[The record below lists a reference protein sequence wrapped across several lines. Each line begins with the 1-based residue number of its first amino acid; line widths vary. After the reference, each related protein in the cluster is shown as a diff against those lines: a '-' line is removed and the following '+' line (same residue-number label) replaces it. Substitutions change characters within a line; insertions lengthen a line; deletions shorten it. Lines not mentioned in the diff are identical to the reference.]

1 MLPMPKLWTETVEAH
16 RHEVRMAI
24 MDPTANLVA
33 EQGLRSVTMSE
44 IAVRTGIGRATLYK
58 YFPDVDAI
66 LLAWHQR
73 HIQSHLQHLA
83 EVRDETD
90 QPGERLQRVLETFA
104 HHAHE
109 SRSHRENELA
119 GMLHRGE
126 HMEAVQQDL
135 TQFIKGIL
143 QEEAGAGRIRS
154 DVSPDELAE
163 YCIHALS
170 AAANLKTRAAVKRLV
185 TVTLSALKD

>member
-1 MLPMPKLWTETVEAH
+1 
-16 RHEVRMAI
+16 
-24 MDPTANLVA
+24 
-33 EQGLRSVTMSE
+33 
-44 IAVRTGIGRATLYK
+44 
-58 YFPDVDAI
+58 
-66 LLAWHQR
+66 
-73 HIQSHLQHLA
+73 
-83 EVRDETD
+83 
-90 QPGERLQRVLETFA
+90 
-104 HHAHE
+104 
-109 SRSHRENELA
+109 
-119 GMLHRGE
+119 MLHRGE

>member
-1 MLPMPKLWTETVEAH
+1 MPKLWTETVEAH
-16 RHEVRMAI
+16 RHEVRLAI
-24 MDPTANLVA
+24 MDTTANLVA

-58 YFPDVDAI
+58 YFSDVDAI

-73 HIQSHLQHLA
+73 HIESHLQHLA

-90 QPGERLQRVLETFA
+90 EPEERLQRVLETFA

-126 HMEAVQQDL
+126 HMEVVQREL
-135 TQFIKGIL
+135 TQFLKGIL
-143 QEEAGAGRIRS
+143 QDEAGAGRIRS

-163 YCIHALS
+163 YCIHALT
-170 AAANLKTRAAVKRLV
+170 AAANLKTRAAVNRLV
-185 TVTLSALKD
+185 AVTLGSLKD